1 MGARCQLASPAKSH
15 RQSAQTALPSSFNF
29 AVVVCV
35 FERVLRHTISIYLS
49 FVSVWVCRCGCYK
62 TIYSPSNCTPAC
74 HLYHMCYQCFIL
86 GAQLRADCV
95 NLSLMACCDYFLCEK
110 AENKSLYD
118 EKAKQYLAPV
128 LKALASHGAKFVPI
142 KVEGD
147 GNCLVH
153 SISRS
158 IGGTEHLY
166 RYSATPMP
174 NKVTVSVCNANCFNL
189 LLIFLSSYLL
199 FFFSSFLDCLKLLC
213 TTGTQCP
220 SSSTD
225 NGTD

>member
-1 MGARCQLASPAKSH
+1 VLGGQH
-15 RQSAQTALPSSFNF
+15 RVVVIFLSFF
-29 AVVVCV
+29 AVAVCV
-35 FERVLRHTISIYLS
+35 FERVPRHTISIYLS

-74 HLYHMCYQCFIL
+74 LLYHMCYQCFIL

-110 AENKSLYD
+110 AENRSLYD

-174 NKVTVSVCNANCFNL
+174 QQGYC
-189 LLIFLSSYLL
+189 
-199 FFFSSFLDCLKLLC
+199 
-213 TTGTQCP
+213 
-220 SSSTD
+220 
-225 NGTD
+225 

>member
-1 MGARCQLASPAKSH
+1 VASQH
-15 RQSAQTALPSSFNF
+15 RRRQAALPSSLSLF
-29 AVVVCV
+29 VSLSGY
-35 FERVLRHTISIYLS
+35 RDTQYLSIYRLCRCGC
-49 FVSVWVCRCGCYK
+49 VRCGCYK

-110 AENKSLYD
+110 AENRSLYD

-174 NKVTVSVCNANCFNL
+174 QQGYC
-189 LLIFLSSYLL
+189 
-199 FFFSSFLDCLKLLC
+199 
-213 TTGTQCP
+213 
-220 SSSTD
+220 
-225 NGTD
+225 